1 MVEVAGR
8 DIPLDSLGKH
18 CAAVIITNR
27 RDNAVI
33 VLDMGGGYGG
43 PAFEH
48 LRDNSFKV
56 IPYKGAEKSMHRTA
70 DRQLSFFNK
79 RSQVIWQFREALD
92 PNQDGGSPI
101 ALPNDQSLMADLT
114 APTFEVGPRGIKV
127 ETKEDVVKRLGRSTD
142 RGDAV
147 VMAWYSGG
155 RRLIAGRL
163 ISSRGRKPEVITKK
177 SRRNRR

>member
-1 MVEVAGR
+1 MLLYR
-8 DIPLDSLGKH
+8 LHQLGF
-18 CAAVIITNR
+18 T
-27 RDNAVI
+27 
-33 VLDMGGGYGG
+33 
-43 PAFEH
+43 
-48 LRDNSFKV
+48 
-56 IPYKGAEKSMHRTA
+56 
-70 DRQLSFFNK
+70 NK
-79 RSQVIWQFREALD
+79 RSQAIWQFREALD

-101 ALPNDQSLMADLT
+101 ALPNDPALLADLT